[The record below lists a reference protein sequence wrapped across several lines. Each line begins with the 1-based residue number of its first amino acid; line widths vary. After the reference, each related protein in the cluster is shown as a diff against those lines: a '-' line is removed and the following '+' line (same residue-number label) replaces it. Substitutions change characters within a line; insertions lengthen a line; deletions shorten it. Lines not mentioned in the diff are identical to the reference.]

1 MAIRKSSIPRKEIF
15 LTTKVWIEHY
25 GYEKAKKS
33 IFESMK
39 KLQVDYIDLVLMH
52 QPFSDYY
59 GTWRVMEELYR
70 EGKIRAIG
78 ISNFYPDRMV
88 DIASFSQIKPMVN
101 QIEIHPHNQQ
111 TEAIKWNKKYGL
123 QVEAW
128 APFGEGRGK
137 LFNNE
142 TLKSIGNKYGKTP
155 AQIMLRWHLQ
165 RDIVIIPKSTH
176 YERMVENFNV
186 FDFKLNEEDMKL
198 ITDLDKSK
206 SLFFSHSDPEI
217 VEWFVK
223 IIEKR
228 KKQNN

>member
-1 MAIRKSSIPRKEIF
+1 M
-15 LTTKVWIEHY
+15 
-25 GYEKAKKS
+25 G
-33 IFESMK
+33 
-39 KLQVDYIDLVLMH
+39 
-52 QPFSDYY
+52 
-59 GTWRVMEELYR
+59 
-70 EGKIRAIG
+70 
-78 ISNFYPDRMV
+78 
-88 DIASFSQIKPMVN
+88 
-101 QIEIHPHNQQ
+101 
-111 TEAIKWNKKYGL
+111 
-123 QVEAW
+123 
-128 APFGEGRGK
+128 PFGEGRGK

-142 TLKSIGNKYGKTP
+142 TMKSIGNKYGKTL

-206 SLFFSHSDPEI
+206 SLFFSHTDPEI